1 MAYQISK
8 YYRNILGLD
17 LRVSD
22 LNRNSGAATESVNT
36 IYRQTGALS
45 KRNGSH
51 LKSGNDESGAAGLVK
66 FNNVTIGTGVISED
80 LLSLDDSLKKYTQ
93 QTYTI
98 TYSGATSAYY
108 DFYLDP
114 DTATFKWDLYENGSL
129 LFSQDCGT
137 GKAVSDTTVA
147 EIKTL
152 VDAETGFTMTIST
165 TPGVEKIAF
174 SDLGRVV
181 ALDSGGV
188 DSYYYTWVAVPS
200 TGSYTTPFTTHW
212 ATRDASDFETASHAQ
227 MLDVLYIAN
236 GYDAL
241 HKYDG
246 NRVYKAGLPQPTIPT
261 DATTGAGSLGS
272 GAGVEYRWMYTFE
285 HSDAKQ
291 NILSSL
297 QSEETTHTT
306 AGANESRDITL
317 THLTAGSGYGVAEAI
332 VNGTQAGVTTITVSS
347 GHDLLIG
354 DQVYIDD
361 GVSGSIVKREV
372 QSTTATTITID
383 GDAVDVTNLDPISQT
398 KISLWRTKEDGTLFY
413 LEQEFVN
420 NTTTTTVTYTS
431 TDADTSLVEEFIQS
445 IKTPG
450 LPPICRYID
459 VWRGQLVMTGNR
471 ESVNTVYYS
480 DFDGEN
486 FPTDQSFVT
495 ESRLGG
501 GNSGIKSLDN
511 GLFIFKPRSI
521 LTVTGDL
528 GVDNIQVDALADDGV
543 GCVANATIKEID
555 GTLWFLGKQGI
566 YTVNRQGHVQK
577 SEQIDPKFNG
587 TYSEK
592 RAIAHYWIEKDLY
605 LISLPFFSTDAGS
618 KKYLDKTN
626 SFIMVYDLYRTAW
639 SEWNTLNMSGG
650 VAEYQGNIYM
660 TGFDQ
665 NPVDSTAD
673 TYFTKILDSGLE
685 DDYADH
691 NEGIAFSYKT
701 HWEALGE
708 PSIYK
713 KFLRMKVHALDGT
726 IGDFETDKFTLSVAT
741 EHDYVQAPESTFTLD
756 FGGGSL
762 GWGGSPWGQFV
773 WGETRLEQLT
783 SKLAS
788 KKAKALRTIFTNSN
802 IHENVLISGYDLE
815 ISASYDLQIK
825 D

>member
-22 LNRNSGAATESVNT
+22 LNRNSGAATESINT
-36 IYRQTGALS
+36 LFRQTGALS

-51 LKSGNDESGAAGLVK
+51 LKCGNDEAGAAGLIK
-66 FNNVTIGTGVISED
+66 FNNVDIGTGSITEE
-80 LLSLDDSLKKYTQ
+80 LLSIDDELKKYTQ

-98 TYSGATSAYY
+98 TYTGATNAYY

-114 DTATFKWDLYENGSL
+114 DTATFKWDLYEDSDL
-129 LFSQDCGT
+129 VFSQDCGT

-152 VDAETGFTMTIST
+152 VDAETGFAMTIT
-165 TPGVEKIAF
+165 TSPGSEKIAF

-188 DSYYYTWVAVPS
+188 DSYYYTWTTIPS
-200 TGSYTTPFTTHW
+200 PGTYTTPFTTHW
-212 ATRDASDFETASHAQ
+212 ATRDAADFEIASQAQ

-246 NRVYKAGLPQPTIPT
+246 ARVYKAGLPKQLDIVDLGTAAGTLAAGTYKYKTTATHT
-261 DATTGAGSLGS
+261 DN
-272 GAGVEYRWMYTFE
+272 
-285 HSDAKQ
+285 KQ
-291 NILSSL
+291 NIL
-297 QSEETTHTT
+297 
-306 AGANESRDITL
+306 ESDASDE
-317 THLTAGSGYGVAEAI
+317 LTAVLASPLAKIGIMPGHEDDSGYGVAQAI
-332 VNGTQAGVTTITVSS
+332 VNGAQTSATITVDS
-347 GHDLLIG
+347 GHDLLARDIVYYKDSGTGLISSVEVLSVTDTVLTLASSIAIADNEVIG
-354 DQVYIDD
+354 QM
-361 GVSGSIVKREV
+361 KL
-372 QSTTATTITID
+372 T
-383 GDAVDVTNLDPISQT
+383 
-398 KISLWRTKEDGTLFY
+398 LWRTKDGGSLFY
-413 LEQEFVN
+413 LVLEEVNDNRSAGFSFSDNTADSALVQEKI
-420 NTTTTTVTYTS
+420 
-431 TDADTSLVEEFIQS
+431 DP
-445 IKTPG
+445 IKVPSP
-450 LPPICRYID
+450 PPICRYID

-471 ESVNTVYYS
+471 VSLNTVYYS
-480 DFDGEN
+480 DFDGES

-511 GLFIFKPRSI
+511 SLFVFKPRSI

-528 GVDNIQVDALADDGV
+528 GTDQFQVDALGDDGV

-555 GTLWFLGKQGI
+555 GSLWFLGQQGI
-566 YTVNRQGHVQK
+566 YSVNRQGHTQR
-577 SEQIDPKFNG
+577 SEQIDPKFDR

-605 LISLPFFSTDAGS
+605 LVSLPFFSTDAGS

-639 SEWNTLNMSGG
+639 AEWNTLNMSGG
-650 VAEYQGNIYM
+650 IAEYQGDIYIA
-660 TGFDQ
+660 GFDQ

-691 NEGIAFSYKT
+691 SEGISFSYKT

-708 PSIYK
+708 PSVYK
-713 KFLRMKVHALDGT
+713 KFLRLKVHALDGT
-726 IGDFETDKFTLSVAT
+726 IGDFETDKFTLSIST
-741 EHDYVQAPESTFTLD
+741 EHDYVQASESVFTLD

-762 GWGGSPWGQFV
+762 GYGESPWGEFV
-773 WGETRLEQLT
+773 WGESRLEQMT

-788 KKAKALRTIFTNSN
+788 KKAKALRTVFSN
-802 IHENVLISGYDLE
+802 ATIHENVLISGYDLE